1 MTSCIMYNY
10 MQEKLGLRGL
20 NDSLYNVKTEKTF

>member
-1 MTSCIMYNY
+1 MTRCIMYNY

-20 NDSLYNVKTEKTF
+20 NDSLYKANIR